1 MKGKKTGGRQ
11 KGTPNKVTTM
21 SKAAIAEVLSDYNE
35 SGLLHSDFMLLKP
48 LERITIAEKLM
59 QYVMPKIQSVAV
71 DLGGGD
77 ENRTIEDKLISLS
90 IKYEREQKK

>member
-11 KGTPNKVTTM
+11 KGTPNEVTTM

-35 SGLLHSDFMLLKP
+35 SGLLQSDFMLLKP

>member
-35 SGLLHSDFMLLKP
+35 SGLLQSDFMLLKP

-59 QYVMPKIQSVAV
+59 QYVMPKIQRVAV

>member
-21 SKAAIAEVLSDYNE
+21 SKAAIAEVLSGYNE
-35 SGLLHSDFMLLKP
+35 SGLLQSDFMLLKP

>member
-35 SGLLHSDFMLLKP
+35 SGLLQSDFMLLKL

>member
-11 KGTPNKVTTM
+11 KGTPNKVTTI

-35 SGLLHSDFMLLKP
+35 SGLLQSDFMLLKP

>member
-11 KGTPNKVTTM
+11 KGTPNEVTTM

-35 SGLLHSDFMLLKP
+35 SGLLQSDFMLLKP

-77 ENRTIEDKLISLS
+77 ENRTIEDKIISLS

>member
-35 SGLLHSDFMLLKP
+35 SGLLQSDFMLLKP

-71 DLGGGD
+71 DLGASE
-77 ENRTIEDKLISLS
+77 ENKTIEDRLIALS
-90 IKYEREQKK
+90 QKHEEKQKK

>member
-35 SGLLHSDFMLLKP
+35 SGLLQSDFMLLKP

-71 DLGGGD
+71 DLGGSD